1 MPQLRLLN
9 YGPGHGMNSLP
20 LKSELPSARREGS
33 KYAHHNDFDMGEV
46 WFARRQAF
54 GAAHKEIWKK
64 EYELREEAKDAVKNI
79 YKLTKKLDK
88 TLDDA
93 IDLVNEIDS
102 ASKKKQEV
110 KSYVTNANTIYISII
125 NNKADGDHLREKIY
139 AIKNS
144 VQVSDTK
151 TKVNNYNQVEKM
163 LSESE
168 RNIERLENI
177 LDNVKDKVKAIEK
190 KERDAKKEEDRRRRR
205 RERENRRRN

>member
-1 MPQLRLLN
+1 
-9 YGPGHGMNSLP
+9 MNSLP